1 MAERIKIHM
10 YPDYGDSLFWN
21 EEGSCIGGCDSLYL
35 GEDGSGTKI
44 DLSEI
49 EGLKEWYYDWDLESL
64 YQKHHWT
71 DNQWREWWARGL
83 ELAKAVNELLP
94 DDVDLYYYSLKDP
107 LWEVRPEDTNDGGI
121 FNEGEPIRLLK
132 AGIYVFSCYIMP
144 WTEYE
149 IGPDSMYNG
158 NKEIE
163 VSLKLSYSDI
173 QSIVDM
179 MNWAWDNKWFEF
191 STSETVST
199 ELLEE
204 HLPELYKKVY
214 TIAHQIFCAVYP
226 NSEHLE
232 GYGVYEIFC
241 SDEICDYAAYS
252 RTDYYMR

>member
-1 MAERIKIHM
+1 M
-10 YPDYGDSLFWN
+10 
-21 EEGSCIGGCDSLYL
+21 
-35 GEDGSGTKI
+35 
-44 DLSEI
+44 
-49 EGLKEWYYDWDLESL
+49 
-64 YQKHHWT
+64 
-71 DNQWREWWARGL
+71 
-83 ELAKAVNELLP
+83 
-94 DDVDLYYYSLKDP
+94 
-107 LWEVRPEDTNDGGI
+107 
-121 FNEGEPIRLLK
+121 
-132 AGIYVFSCYIMP
+132 
-144 WTEYE
+144 
-149 IGPDSMYNG
+149 
-158 NKEIE
+158 IE